1 MEVEISGLYP
11 SIYPFCMSKET
22 LKSPRKEGLI
32 LYIQNKFIFVILF
45 EMILFQVTFR
55 PRPNA
60 HNFSGK
66 YVTPE
71 INFHSLV
78 YSNSTKGH
86 SKMTSP
92 EK

>member
-1 MEVEISGLYP
+1 
-11 SIYPFCMSKET
+11 MSKET